1 MIQLR
6 TLVAYIGPNSAWSDA
21 VTAPLVAQ
29 RPVSHADRGVLCG
42 DKGFMARL
50 PGALRV
56 HSLKLPSGLFAP
68 CQTDLHPAHK
78 RGLGRVY
85 AHAGDDF
92 VLAIQAKVVVE
103 RRASTCA
110 SRFGSP
116 MRSGIGRP

>member
-6 TLVAYIGPNSAWSDA
+6 TLVAYIGPNPARSDA
-21 VTAPLVAQ
+21 VTTPLVAQ
-29 RPVSHADRGVLCG
+29 RLVSHADRRVLCG
-42 DKGFMARL
+42 DKVFMERL
-50 PGALRV
+50 SGTLRI
-56 HSLKLPSGLFAP
+56 HLLKLPPGQFVP

-85 AHAGDDF
+85 VHAGDDF